1 MAGPSLK
8 RLRSAGGRPYARK
21 CAARPCRA
29 NPNWFKRRA
38 VIAKSKKNGNGDDE
52 LEKPKRGARGLWNG
66 AISFSLIHIPVSLH
80 TAARAHQ
87 LDLNLLDKRDFA
99 PVGYQRYNKSTG
111 KVVEWNDVVK
121 GYEYE
126 KGEYVV
132 LTDEDF
138 RRANVEASRTID
150 IQTFVDRDAIA
161 PYYFDTPYF
170 LVPDKNG
177 ERVYSLLR
185 EALEQSKKLAV
196 ATFVLRSRQHVA
208 ALMPVDKIIVLN
220 TLRYQEEIQPHPDV
234 AAAVAKK
241 AECSR
246 RPRAHDGA
254 QARRGDEREVEAGSL
269 LGHLSRRSHE
279 AHRAEGEGRPDPH
292 ADRAGGRRA
301 ESAPTGGGKVVDLM
315 SLLEKSLAQKGG
327 GSARRLPRE
336 PRKRKHSAARRRTAN
351 SRRRAPRLIHG
362 RRGTSQQGQHAPQAI
377 RRQARLQENR

>member
-1 MAGPSLK
+1 MK
-8 RLRSAGGRPYARK
+8 TRS
-21 CAARPCRA
+21 
-29 NPNWFKRRA
+29 
-38 VIAKSKKNGNGDDE
+38 KSRNGDDNGLDE
-52 LEKPKRGARGLWNG
+52 PKRGSRGLWNG

-80 TAARAHQ
+80 TASRAHQ

-99 PVGYQRYNKSTG
+99 PVGYQRYNKATG
-111 KVVEWNDVVK
+111 KVVDWNDVVK

-177 ERVYSLLR
+177 ERVYALLR

-208 ALMPVDKIIVLN
+208 ALMPVEKIIVLN

-241 AECSR
+241 AN
-246 RPRAHDGA
+246 
-254 QARRGDEREVEAGSL
+254 V
-269 LGHLSRRSHE
+269 
-279 AHRAEGEGRPDPH
+279 
-292 ADRAGGRRA
+292 AGGRELTMALKLVEEMSEKWKPEAFTDTYRDDLMKRVQQKVKAGQTHTLTEPEAEEPPRA
-301 ESAPTGGGKVVDLM
+301 TGGGKVMDLM
-315 SLLEKSLAQKGG
+315 SLLEKSIAQKGG
-327 GSARRLPRE
+327 SSGDSATRAS
-336 PRKRKHSAARRRTAN
+336 KRKHSAARRRTTNLRAA
-351 SRRRAPRLIHG
+351 RRA
-362 RRGTSQQGQHAPQAI
+362 
-377 RRQARLQENR
+377 

>member
-1 MAGPSLK
+1 M
-8 RLRSAGGRPYARK
+8 ARK
-21 CAARPCRA
+21 
-29 NPNWFKRRA
+29 
-38 VIAKSKKNGNGDDE
+38 AKSNGNGAT
-52 LEKPKRGARGLWNG
+52 KGRGARGLWSG

-80 TAARAHQ
+80 TAARAHE

-121 GYEYE
+121 GFEYE

-150 IQTFVDRDAIA
+150 IQTFVARDAIA

-177 ERVYSLLR
+177 ERVYALLR
-185 EALEQSKKLAV
+185 EALERSEKLAV

-241 AECSR
+241 AT
-246 RPRAHDGA
+246 
-254 QARRGDEREVEAGSL
+254 AGSGREL
-269 LGHLSRRSHE
+269 DMALKLVDEMSE
-279 AHRAEGEGRPDPH
+279 AWKPQAFTDTYRDDLMKRIDQKVKAGQTHTLTEPEGE
-292 ADRAGGRRA
+292 ATERA
-301 ESAPTGGGKVVDLM
+301 TGGGKVVDLM
-315 SLLEKSLAQKGG
+315 SLLQRSLDQKGG
-327 GSARRLPRE
+327 ARATDDSAAARAT
-336 PRKRKHSAARRRTAN
+336 KRKHSAVRRRTTN
-351 SRRRAPRLIHG
+351 SRSARRA
-362 RRGTSQQGQHAPQAI
+362 
-377 RRQARLQENR
+377 

>member
-1 MAGPSLK
+1 M
-8 RLRSAGGRPYARK
+8 
-21 CAARPCRA
+21 
-29 NPNWFKRRA
+29 
-38 VIAKSKKNGNGDDE
+38 
-52 LEKPKRGARGLWNG
+52 
-66 AISFSLIHIPVSLH
+66 SLH
-80 TAARAHQ
+80 TAARAHE

-99 PVGYQRYNKSTG
+99 PVGYQRYNKATG

-241 AECSR
+241 ANAAGGRELTMALKLVEEMSEKWKPEVFADTYR
-246 RPRAHDGA
+246 DDLMKRIEQKVKAGQTHTLTEPEEEADGA
-254 QARRGDEREVEAGSL
+254 SHRRRQG
-269 LGHLSRRSHE
+269 RRSHVAAGE
-279 AHRAEGEGRPDPH
+279 EPRAER
-292 ADRAGGRRA
+292 RRLRGRRRA
-301 ESAPTGGGKVVDLM
+301 RHQAKTQRRAATHAPIR
-315 SLLEKSLAQKGG
+315 A
-327 GSARRLPRE
+327 
-336 PRKRKHSAARRRTAN
+336 AARRA
-351 SRRRAPRLIHG
+351 
-362 RRGTSQQGQHAPQAI
+362 
-377 RRQARLQENR
+377 

>member
-1 MAGPSLK
+1 
-8 RLRSAGGRPYARK
+8 
-21 CAARPCRA
+21 
-29 NPNWFKRRA
+29 
-38 VIAKSKKNGNGDDE
+38 
-52 LEKPKRGARGLWNG
+52 
-66 AISFSLIHIPVSLH
+66 VSLH
-80 TAARAHQ
+80 TAARAHE

-99 PVGYQRYNKSTG
+99 PVGYQRYNKATG

-220 TLRYQEEIQPHPDV
+220 TLRYEAEIQPHPDV

-241 AECSR
+241 TNA
-246 RPRAHDGA
+246 
-254 QARRGDEREVEAGSL
+254 
-269 LGHLSRRSHE
+269 
-279 AHRAEGEGRPDPH
+279 
-292 ADRAGGRRA
+292 AGGRELSMALKLVEEMSEKWKPDGFTDTYRDDLLKRIQQKVKA
-301 ESAPTGGGKVVDLM
+301 GQTHTLTEPEEEADERPTGGGKVVDLM

-327 GSARRLPRE
+327 GAEPAARAT
-336 PRKRKHSAARRRTAN
+336 KRKHSAARRRSTNA
-351 SRRRAPRLIHG
+351 RAARRA
-362 RRGTSQQGQHAPQAI
+362 
-377 RRQARLQENR
+377 

>member
-1 MAGPSLK
+1 M
-8 RLRSAGGRPYARK
+8 
-21 CAARPCRA
+21 
-29 NPNWFKRRA
+29 
-38 VIAKSKKNGNGDDE
+38 AKSKKNGNGGDDA
-52 LEKPKRGARGLWNG
+52 EKPKRGARGLWNG

-80 TAARAHQ
+80 TAARAHEID
-87 LDLNLLDKRDFA
+87 LDLLDKRDFS

-177 ERVYSLLR
+177 ERVYALLR

-220 TLRYQEEIQPHPDV
+220 TLRYSQEIQPHPDV

-241 AECSR
+241 TA
-246 RPRAHDGA
+246 GA
-254 QARRGDEREVEAGSL
+254 SGRELEMALKLVDEMSEKWKPDAFSDTYRDDLMKRIQQKVKAGQTHTLTEPEEEATE
-269 LGHLSRRSHE
+269 R
-279 AHRAEGEGRPDPH
+279 
-292 ADRAGGRRA
+292 
-301 ESAPTGGGKVVDLM
+301 PTGGGKVVDLM

-327 GSARRLPRE
+327 SSDSTARGS
-336 PRKRKHSAARRRTAN
+336 KRKHSAARRRTAVT
-351 SRRRAPRLIHG
+351 RTARRA
-362 RRGTSQQGQHAPQAI
+362 
-377 RRQARLQENR
+377 

>member
-1 MAGPSLK
+1 M
-8 RLRSAGGRPYARK
+8 
-21 CAARPCRA
+21 
-29 NPNWFKRRA
+29 
-38 VIAKSKKNGNGDDE
+38 AKSKKNGNGDGE
-52 LEKPKRGARGLWNG
+52 TEKPKRGARGLWNG

-80 TAARAHQ
+80 TAARAHE

-99 PVGYQRYNKSTG
+99 PVGYQRFNKATG

-220 TLRYQEEIQPHPDV
+220 TLRYSQEIQPHPEV

-241 AECSR
+241 VSGASGRELTMALKLVEEMSEKWQPDAFSDTYREDLMKRIQQKVKAGQTHTLTEPEEEAAAE
-246 RPRAHDGA
+246 RPA
-254 QARRGDEREVEAGSL
+254 
-269 LGHLSRRSHE
+269 
-279 AHRAEGEGRPDPH
+279 
-292 ADRAGGRRA
+292 
-301 ESAPTGGGKVVDLM
+301 GGKVVDLM

-327 GSARRLPRE
+327 GSADTAVRAS
-336 PRKRKHSAARRRTAN
+336 KRKHAAARRRTTNPRAA
-351 SRRRAPRLIHG
+351 RRA
-362 RRGTSQQGQHAPQAI
+362 
-377 RRQARLQENR
+377 